1 MRSSFRPTRPIAAF
15 ALASA
20 LALYPAA
27 SAAEVA
33 GRHRARDAR
42 IATSARGV
50 EELCSVTHPVAQQE
64 APPFGVGP
72 CPGVRPGA
80 AVWSEGGG
88 CTFNYMFSGY
98 ARDELGALVE
108 VGRFMGTAGHC
119 IVDQSEQEH
128 VWPPGTGPEARD
140 GNDRRIGEF
149 AYAVNSSTKDFSLI
163 RLDPEII
170 ANPAMC
176 HFGGPTGI
184 WDPSLSPVA
193 PRVIQHFGQG
203 IVFGNTVS
211 ARSGAGYLSD
221 PNWTF
226 AGTGASFGDS
236 GSGVETDDGRAMGV
250 LVAISPLGIVITRL
264 APRVEDARKALGLE
278 TLEIQTAPELD

>member
-1 MRSSFRPTRPIAAF
+1 MRSLFAPARLLVTLALVAAAF
-15 ALASA
+15 A
-20 LALYPAA
+20 PAA
-27 SAAEVA
+27 PAAAVPHPDVREG
-33 GRHRARDAR
+33 GRKAVLEL
-42 IATSARGV
+42 GG
-50 EELCSVTHPVAQQE
+50 ELCEVTHPIAQE

-80 AVWSEGGG
+80 EVWSEGGG
-88 CTFNYMFSGY
+88 CTLNFMFRGY
-98 ARDELGALVE
+98 VRDPLTGELVE
-108 VGRFMGTAGHC
+108 AGRFMGTAGHC

-128 VWPPGTGPEARD
+128 VWQAGSGPEATD
-140 GNDRRIGEF
+140 GADRRIGEF

-163 RLDPEII
+163 RLDPDVQ
-170 ANPAMC
+170 ANPSMC

-184 WDPSLSPVA
+184 HDPTLSPVA

-203 IVFGNTVS
+203 LVFGDTVS

-236 GSGVETDDGRAMGV
+236 GSGVETDDGRAIGV

-264 APRVEDARKALGLE
+264 APRVEDARAALGLE
-278 TLEIQTAPELD
+278 TLEIQTAPENP